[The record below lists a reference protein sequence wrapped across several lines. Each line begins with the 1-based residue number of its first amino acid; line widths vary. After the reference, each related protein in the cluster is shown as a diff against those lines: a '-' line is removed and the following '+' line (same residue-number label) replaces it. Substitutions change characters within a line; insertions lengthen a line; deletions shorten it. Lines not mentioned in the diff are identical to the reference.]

1 MITQLENKP
10 LINQQTYIPEIF
22 LIVGLGNP
30 GRNYRNT
37 RHNIGFMVIDK
48 LASDLSCAMTKVQN
62 KSIIGTCKIGE
73 SKVILAKPQTY
84 MNLSGSSVSSLLKFY
99 KVELSRL
106 LLIHDDVDVPFTQ
119 IRMRPGGGSAGQKGA
134 ESTIQQ
140 LGSKAFP
147 RLRMGIGQPPGRMDS
162 ADYVLQAFDKAD
174 EQVLKEFIERAS
186 DAAKC
191 FITEGL
197 DTAMNRFNPKI

>member
-10 LINQQTYIPEIF
+10 LINQQTYNPEIF

>member
-1 MITQLENKP
+1 M
-10 LINQQTYIPEIF
+10 
-22 LIVGLGNP
+22 
-30 GRNYRNT
+30 
-37 RHNIGFMVIDK
+37 
-48 LASDLSCAMTKVQN
+48 DLSQ
-62 KSIIGTCKIGE
+62 
-73 SKVILAKPQTY
+73 
-84 MNLSGSSVSSLLKFY
+84 F
-99 KVELSRL
+99 
-106 LLIHDDVDVPFTQ
+106 LLIHDDVDVPFAQ

-162 ADYVLQAFDKAD
+162 ADYVLQSFDKAD

-191 FITEGL
+191 FITDGL
-197 DTAMNRFNPKI
+197 DTAMNRYNPKI

>member
-1 MITQLENKP
+1 MS
-10 LINQQTYIPEIF
+10 NQSEILQQSIGPETF

-62 KSIIGTCKIGE
+62 KAIIGTCKLGE
-73 SKVILAKPQTY
+73 IKVILAKPQTY
-84 MNLSGSSVSSLLKFY
+84 MNLSGTSVSSLLKFY
-99 KVELSRL
+99 KVDLSKL
-106 LLIHDDVDVPFTQ
+106 LLIHDDVDVPFGQ

-162 ADYVLQAFDKAD
+162 ADYVLQPFEKAD
-174 EQVLKEFIERAS
+174 EQVLKEFVERAS

-191 FITEGL
+191 FITDGL
-197 DTAMNRFNPKI
+197 DMAMNRFNPKI